1 VAPTPPSPAPA
12 PSPGTARDVTD
23 PADPP
28 RRQAPRLVATDLDGT
43 LLRRDGTVSERT
55 RAALARVE
63 AAGATLVF
71 VTGRPPRWLAPVVEQ
86 TGHKGLAVCANGA
99 VLYDLHTERVVREH
113 LLEPEAAVSLVQAL
127 RASLPDVAF
136 AVERAVGT
144 GGGVDAS
151 GFAHE
156 PEYVIRYPL
165 PDGVL
170 VAAAEELVTSPVVKL
185 LARHERLGPDD
196 LLARAREVVGDL
208 ANLTHSSHDGLI
220 EISASGVSKASGLA
234 ALAEEQG
241 VTAEDVVAFGDM
253 PNDLPMLDWSGHAV
267 AVANAHPEVLAVVDE
282 VTASHEEDGVAR
294 VLERLFP

>member
-1 VAPTPPSPAPA
+1 M
-12 PSPGTARDVTD
+12 TASGAGSQRDVTD

-28 RRQAPRLVATDLDGT
+28 RPRAPRIVATDLDGT
-43 LLRRDGTVSERT
+43 LLRRDGSVSGRT

-63 AAGATLVF
+63 ASGATLVF

-99 VLYDLHTERVVREH
+99 VLYDLHTESVVREH
-113 LLEPEAAVSLVQAL
+113 LLEPEASARLVEAL

-136 AVERAVGT
+136 AVERAVGV
-144 GGGVDAS
+144 GGGVDLS

-156 PEYVIRYPL
+156 PEYAVRYPL
-165 PDGVL
+165 PEGVL
-170 VAAAEELVTSPVVKL
+170 VAAAEELVSSPVVKL
-185 LARHERLGPDD
+185 LARHESLGPDD

-234 ALAEEQG
+234 ALAGEQG
-241 VTAEDVVAFGDM
+241 VAAGDVVAFGDM
-253 PNDLPMLDWSGHAV
+253 PNDLPMLDWAGHAV
-267 AVANAHPEVLAVVDE
+267 AVANAHPEVLAAVDE
-282 VTASHEEDGVAR
+282 VTSSHEEDGVAR

>member
-1 VAPTPPSPAPA
+1 VTAPA
-12 PSPGTARDVTD
+12 AGPQRDVTD

-28 RRQAPRLVATDLDGT
+28 RPRAPRIVATDLDGT
-43 LLRRDGTVSERT
+43 LLRRDGSVSERT

-86 TGHKGLAVCANGA
+86 TGYKGLAVCANGA
-99 VLYDLHTERVVREH
+99 VLYDLHTESVVREH
-113 LLEPEAAVSLVQAL
+113 LLEPDASARLVEAL

-136 AVERAVGT
+136 AVERLVGV
-144 GGGVDAS
+144 GGGVDLS

-156 PEYVIRYPL
+156 PQYVVRYPL
-165 PDGVL
+165 PEGVL
-170 VAAAEELVTSPVVKL
+170 VAAAEELVRSPVVKL
-185 LARHERLGPDD
+185 LARHESLGPDD

-241 VTAEDVVAFGDM
+241 VAADDVVAFGDM
-253 PNDLPMLDWSGHAV
+253 PNDLPMLDWAGHAV
-267 AVANAHPEVLAVVDE
+267 AVANAHPEVLAAVDE
-282 VTASHEEDGVAR
+282 VTVSHEEDGVAQ